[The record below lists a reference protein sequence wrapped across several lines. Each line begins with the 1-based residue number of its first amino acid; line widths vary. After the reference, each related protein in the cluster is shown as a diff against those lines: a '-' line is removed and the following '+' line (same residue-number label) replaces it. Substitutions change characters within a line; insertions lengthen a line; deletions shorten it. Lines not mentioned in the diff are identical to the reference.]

1 MRGGMHTKTNSIDK
15 INDNDS
21 GKLIIIELKRNAI
34 PILASNINMD
44 IFYN

>member
-1 MRGGMHTKTNSIDK
+1 MRTKTNSIDK

-21 GKLIIIELKRNAI
+21 GKLIILELKRNAI
-34 PILASNINMD
+34 PILASNNMD

>member
-21 GKLIIIELKRNAI
+21 GKLIIRIKKKCYTN
-34 PILASNINMD
+34 
-44 IFYN
+44 FK